1 MVPRDK
7 FRHNYS
13 YVAQGF
19 PITRG
24 KNDKNIFYL
33 QLFASNDPSIYY
45 ILKNQQLYPLYSKQ
59 VMEFDW
65 LYHYSGRHTNIAS

>member
-33 QLFASNDPSIYY
+33 QLFASND
-45 ILKNQQLYPLYSKQ
+45 LLYPKKPATLSA
-59 VMEFDW
+59 VLET
-65 LYHYSGRHTNIAS
+65 SNGI